1 MSSTLQYLVTRNA
14 AMHHAQQLDGR
25 LLLQGML
32 RLNAIPVTQIP

>member
-1 MSSTLQYLVTRNA
+1 MSLTLQDLVSRNA
-14 AMHHAQQLDGR
+14 AMHRAQQLGGR